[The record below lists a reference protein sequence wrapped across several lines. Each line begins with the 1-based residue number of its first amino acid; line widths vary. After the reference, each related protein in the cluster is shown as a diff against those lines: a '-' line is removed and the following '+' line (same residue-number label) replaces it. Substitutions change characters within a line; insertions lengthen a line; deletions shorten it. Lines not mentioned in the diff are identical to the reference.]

1 MEEKICPQG
10 FGLGYSKVISLQ
22 RETNGE
28 IHAFSMREPYVN
40 RAKTLLRDNLV
51 VFEESGLY
59 PKTSNLVAFNTFIKD
74 IPQAVKSVRQALIKS
89 EEFVEK
95 YPDHAQRIVE
105 GIWILKN

>member
-95 YPDHAQRIVE
+95 YSDHAQRIVE